1 MKAIV
6 VPKIISGKCEVREV
20 PTRREYFLVVLD
32 EVT

>member
-1 MKAIV
+1 MKATV

-20 PTRREYFLVVLD
+20 PMRREYLLIVLD